1 MRSWRIGH
9 ILGIDIELD
18 RSWFLIVALMV
29 YVLGFIEFPSA
40 LNPHALRP
48 RADWL
53 SIALGIITSLLL
65 FASVLAHELSHSW
78 MALERGIAVKR
89 ITLFI
94 FGGVAQIAG
103 EPDKPFSEFLIAI
116 MGPLMSLAL
125 AAIFGGAWL
134 WLQIIES
141 MNVVGISLAPLILA
155 GGILAQANGM
165 LALFNLAPGF
175 PLDGGRVFRAILW
188 SWTKNIQRA
197 TLWASRAG
205 QLIAVLLIASSG
217 VMYWQ
222 GWGIGG
228 LWNVLIGFFLW
239 NAATD
244 GYRQTVMIEALRRI
258 TVRDVMTTTVES
270 IDGDLSIN
278 EFVEAYLLHRREQT
292 FVVSNGAAFQGIIGI
307 DQVRGVPRAQWFSQ
321 RVRDAMIPRVK
332 IQIIDPNS
340 SGASALT
347 RLSQSESTEL
357 VVIEAEQVIGFI
369 GQTELSRY
377 LKLKREL
384 V

>member
-1 MRSWRIGH
+1 MQSWRIGR
-9 ILGIDIELD
+9 IFGIDIELD
-18 RSWFLIVALMV
+18 LSWFLIVALMV
-29 YVLGFIEFPSA
+29 YALGFIEFPSA

-53 SIALGIITSLLL
+53 SIALGIFTSLLL
-65 FASVLAHELSHSW
+65 FGSVLAHELSHSW
-78 MALERGIAVKR
+78 MAIERGIVVKR

-141 MNVVGISLAPLILA
+141 LNLIGISLAPLILA
-155 GGILAQANGM
+155 SGILAQANGL

-175 PLDGGRVFRAILW
+175 PLDGGRVFRAIMW
-188 SWTKNIQRA
+188 GWTRNIQRA

-205 QLIAVLLIASSG
+205 QFIALLLIASSA
-217 VMYWQ
+217 VMYGQ
-222 GWGIGG
+222 GWGIAG
-228 LWNVLIGFFLW
+228 LWNAFIGFFLW

-244 GYRQTVMIEALRRI
+244 GYRQTVMLEALRRV
-258 TVRDVMTTTVES
+258 TVREMMTTTVES
-270 IDGDLSIN
+270 IEGDLTLS

-292 FVVSNGAAFQGIIGI
+292 FAVSADARLQGIIGI
-307 DQVRGVPRAQWFSQ
+307 DQVRAVPRAHWSNR
-321 RVRDAMIPRVK
+321 RVRDAMIPRAK
-332 IQIIDPNS
+332 IQVIDPNA
-340 SGASALT
+340 SGANAAT
-347 RLSQSESTEL
+347 RLSQSEGAEL
-357 VVIEAEQVIGFI
+357 VVIDGEQVIGFL

-377 LKLKREL
+377 LKLKCD
-384 V
+384 

>member
-1 MRSWRIGH
+1 MRGWRIGR

-18 RSWFLIVALMV
+18 LSWFLILALMI
-29 YVLGFIEFPSA
+29 YALGFLEFPNA

-53 SIALGIITSLLL
+53 SITLGIITSLLL
-65 FASVLAHELSHSW
+65 FGSVLAHELSHSW
-78 MALERGIAVKR
+78 MAIQRGIVVKR

-103 EPDKPFSEFLIAI
+103 EPDKPLSEFLIAI

-125 AAIFGGAWL
+125 AAIFGGISMWL
-134 WLQIIES
+134 SIID
-141 MNVVGISLAPLILA
+141 SLNLIDVSFLPITLIL
-155 GGILAQANGM
+155 GILAQANGT

-175 PLDGGRVFRAILW
+175 PLDGGRVFRSILW
-188 SWTKNIQRA
+188 GWTKNIQHA

-205 QLIAVLLIASSG
+205 QFIAVLLVASSG

-222 GWGIGG
+222 GFGIGG

-244 GYRQTVMIEALRRI
+244 GYRQTMMIEALRRV

-270 IDGDLSIN
+270 IDGNLSLN

-292 FVVSNGAAFQGIIGI
+292 FVVSDGVTFQGTIGI
-307 DQVRGVPRAQWFSQ
+307 DQVRNAPREQWINQ
-321 RVRDAMIPRVK
+321 RVRDAMMPRTK
-332 IQIIDPNS
+332 IQTIDPNA
-340 SGASALT
+340 SGADALA
-347 RLSQSESTEL
+347 RLGQSESAEL
-357 VVIEAEQVIGFI
+357 VVIVEDQVVGFI
-369 GQTELSRY
+369 GQAELSRY
-377 LKLKREL
+377 LKLKRD
-384 V
+384 